1 MEVTRLTQHMH
12 NIILLYRIGI
22 NLICISFYLQASEL
36 KLSGYKNVVV
46 RVQFPDQIILQG
58 VFTPSNTIQDV
69 MNFIKQHL
77 EEPDKPFLIC
87 KCLVGTN

>member
-1 MEVTRLTQHMH
+1 MH
-12 NIILLYRIGI
+12 NLFY
-22 NLICISFYLQASEL
+22 ISKITYSFCYYSQASEL
-36 KLSGYKNVVV
+36 RLSDYKNVVV

-58 VFTPSNTIQDV
+58 IFTPSNTIQDV

-87 KCLVGTN
+87 KCLIRKN